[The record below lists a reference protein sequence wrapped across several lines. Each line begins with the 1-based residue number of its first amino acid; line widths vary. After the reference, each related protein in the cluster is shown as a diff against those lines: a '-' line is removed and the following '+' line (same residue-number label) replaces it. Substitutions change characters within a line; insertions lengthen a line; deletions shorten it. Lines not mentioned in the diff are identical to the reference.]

1 MSLKSVKSLVFSFK
15 GLRAIDFLVG
25 LESLTKLYLDNNNIS
40 KIENISHLPTLTLL
54 DLSFNKIQ
62 KIEGLEALTNLED
75 LSLYNNQIE
84 KTSGLETLQ
93 NLNSL
98 SLGKNFLKSLDSVLS
113 LRRLKCLRVLTLEG
127 NPISKD
133 PEYRNYVIAHV
144 EDLKYL
150 DHRFVDTSCVTAA
163 REQYQDEMLEIKHK
177 EAEEE
182 VMIKVATEK
191 AREQEAFKEA
201 NLVGVDTM
209 FDVMLDE
216 DPEYHKLKEIPG
228 LLNSLQ
234 EYRQKYFTAT
244 EELKSIMLSQ
254 LAKKMEE
261 VKSWSAAVTILL
273 DERDKKA
280 REMTIQLKKLN
291 KEIFLKMQRN
301 PIVAEEK
308 NEILQQENDRLREE
322 LMEPEMLTV
331 SQIHGMWSAFD
342 SNYSAIT
349 EYSKQQFQNYFG
361 TIRMLDNNF
370 TETVAAE
377 STVLMEQFAMNE
389 LADVELEEARMLLQD
404 KDAMLNSIQASHD
417 ARILKIDSMEDQ
429 KLRREEEMQRQMNNV
444 IQGKEIKRNRER
456 VEEID
461 FVLRFMQDEINDSLT
476 KASHS
481 CEGSQTSKVGLR

>member
-1 MSLKSVKSLVFSFK
+1 MHDLASFTSNGPTSLALPLDAACSNPDKMWIGCHVRILPYQILLVRFNWVLGDERALVEDIGRRSDRNEPLKSVHPPSRSAHPRKADLDAMAVTAISTDLLRSCIQVDWGSSEKFEERKRTMSLKSVKSLVFSFK

-291 KEIFLKMQRN
+291 KEGNRSQ
-301 PIVAEEK
+301 
-308 NEILQQENDRLREE
+308 LR
-322 LMEPEMLTV
+322 
-331 SQIHGMWSAFD
+331 Q
-342 SNYSAIT
+342 
-349 EYSKQQFQNYFG
+349 
-361 TIRMLDNNF
+361 
-370 TETVAAE
+370 
-377 STVLMEQFAMNE
+377 
-389 LADVELEEARMLLQD
+389 
-404 KDAMLNSIQASHD
+404 
-417 ARILKIDSMEDQ
+417 
-429 KLRREEEMQRQMNNV
+429 
-444 IQGKEIKRNRER
+444 
-456 VEEID
+456 
-461 FVLRFMQDEINDSLT
+461 
-476 KASHS
+476 
-481 CEGSQTSKVGLR
+481 